1 MLKSVKKFLN
11 NVWLLGFVA
20 VSLVYMVI
28 GDTLNKIKDRWKRL
42 WNKCPD
48 CECAKVDV
56 VVKID
61 AKELEKAAAKKTR
74 KPSKKTKTSVI
85 VEQSTKKKKKPG
97 RPRKK

>member
-1 MLKSVKKFLN
+1 
-11 NVWLLGFVA
+11 
-20 VSLVYMVI
+20 
-28 GDTLNKIKDRWKRL
+28 
-42 WNKCPD
+42 
-48 CECAKVDV
+48 V

-61 AKELEKAAAKKTR
+61 AKELEKATAKKTR